1 MITEC
6 YYLHVLMIV
15 VLLFMY
21 LAADS
26 LFITILL
33 LEVVTVLLIGLF
45 ASAGLVLGLSA
56 NFVWVFTLI
65 VFGTVEFVLLVILLI
80 FINKHRKL

>member
-1 MITEC
+1 
-6 YYLHVLMIV
+6 
-15 VLLFMY
+15 MY